1 MKAGLGALFE
11 RYRAHHDMDR
21 PFLQWIG
28 IVGCIAFPLFYLLRR
43 ASSAPPAYD
52 DLALRV
58 VASALCL
65 LLALRGYWPA
75 RLQRYYIGYSYP
87 VVFYCLSFMLSFTM
101 LKNQGGTP
109 SVVNMVIGAVLIIL
123 LADWRNTLCMLIAG
137 YAASLAVYWL
147 TDARPVVPQEFIF
160 AAAGSLLIV
169 VGGALSHQGQ
179 KRAEIDRMRLL
190 YSGLA
195 ASIAHE
201 MRNPLAQ
208 VRHALDSI
216 ASTLEPASTSTSV
229 PLAPRQVA
237 AALATVQQGRQAVA
251 RGLQAIQLTLQQ
263 LHPSALDSS
272 RFVPLSALQCVQV
285 AINEFAY
292 DDAGQRDK
300 VHLQCESDFIF
311 QGDQTALA
319 LVVFNLLKNAF
330 FYAPLHPQMKVT
342 VTISRT
348 PEQRIVVRDDGPG
361 ILPELMPRLFQEFQT
376 AGKSEGTGLGLAFC
390 RRVMQAFGGDIRCR
404 SERAAFTEFTLTF
417 PASQV
422 REPQAAVPSDPM
434 AGSAARSSSLLAGR
448 TVLVVD
454 DQALNRAIA
463 RLNLGQLGM
472 HVTEAEHGQQA
483 LDMLQA
489 GATPDAIL
497 MDINMPG
504 LNGLE
509 TTRALRALPAPTG
522 RIPVLAITGN
532 GSSALAQAAL
542 DAGLQGVLAK
552 PIDVSLLGA
561 ELARVLA
568 SRPVVETPPHSP
580 TPVPMQTIVAGAAD
594 GPVLLNLPRIDGYE
608 RAGLLQDLLPEALVE
623 MQRLADQLAADVAVD
638 DRTAAENSLHS
649 LLGISGEAG
658 AQALYECTR
667 RRYVTVLHGQWP
679 EGSAWVGELQDL
691 ARATQA
697 AMHAHYGVSAAA

>member
-1 MKAGLGALFE
+1 
-11 RYRAHHDMDR
+11 
-21 PFLQWIG
+21 
-28 IVGCIAFPLFYLLRR
+28 LRR

-58 VASALCL
+58 VASVLCL
-65 LLALRGYWPA
+65 LLAVRSYWPP

-137 YAASLAVYWL
+137 YATSLGVYWL
-147 TDARPVVPQEFIF
+147 TDATPVVPQEFIF

-216 ASTLEPASTSTSV
+216 ATSLEPASSPVSM
-229 PLAPRQVA
+229 PLAPEQVG

-272 RFVPLSALQCVQV
+272 RFVSLSAHRCVQG
-285 AINEFAY
+285 AIDEFAY

-300 VHLQCESDFIF
+300 VHIVCESDFIF
-311 QGDQTALA
+311 RGDQMAVA
-319 LVVFNLLKNAF
+319 LVLFNLLKNALY
-330 FYAPLHPQMKVT
+330 YAPLHPRLNVT
-342 VTISRT
+342 LTISRT
-348 PEQRIVVRDDGPG
+348 PEPCIMVRDTGPG
-361 ILPELMPRLFQEFQT
+361 ILPELKPRLFQEFQT

-404 SERAAFTEFTLTF
+404 SELGAFTEFTLTF
-417 PASQV
+417 PASDINAP
-422 REPQAAVPSDPM
+422 EAAVEANGLA
-434 AGSAARSSSLLAGR
+434 AGTMTTSPRLAGR

-454 DQALNRAIA
+454 DQPLNRAIA
-463 RLNLGQLGM
+463 RLNLEQLGM
-472 HVTEAEHGQQA
+472 HVAEAEHGQQA
-483 LDMLQA
+483 LDMLRSG
-489 GATPDAIL
+489 GAPDAIL

-509 TTRALRALPAPTG
+509 TTRALRAMSAPTG
-522 RIPVLAITGN
+522 SIPVLAITGN
-532 GSSALAQAAL
+532 GSSALVQAAL

-552 PIDVSLLGA
+552 PIDATLLGA
-561 ELARVLA
+561 ELSRVL
-568 SRPVVETPPHSP
+568 SGQTLLTSPGQPQPSVV
-580 TPVPMQTIVAGAAD
+580 QVAPELA
-594 GPVLLNLPRIDGYE
+594 LLNLPRIDGYE

-623 MQRLADQLAADVAVD
+623 IQRLADQLAGAVASH

-667 RRYVTVLHGQWP
+667 GHYVAILNGQWP
-679 EGSAWVGELQDL
+679 DGPDWIGELHDL
-691 ARATQA
+691 ARATQT
-697 AMHAHYGVSAAA
+697 AMHAHYGVGAGG